1 MNHRTTTT
9 PWVRALAGALAR
21 LNARHPWSHNDH
33 FHGWVLRRL
42 PRRRRAALDV
52 GCGFGG
58 LVGLLADRFDRV
70 DGIDPD
76 PATAAWTSG
85 RFATDGRVR
94 VRELTFADVHVS
106 ADLDGY
112 DAVTMV
118 AVLHH
123 LDLVPTLER
132 VCALLAPGG
141 RLLVIGLARVGKRAD
156 VAVDLVSAFA
166 NPVVGLVKH
175 PRAVRRVPDGGT
187 LDRAPTAAQ
196 DGAPAMV
203 LRDAT
208 DTVDEITRAARS
220 VLPGARVRRRLFFR
234 YTLEWTAP
242 R

>member
-1 MNHRTTTT
+1 MSHRTTTS
-9 PWVRALAGALAR
+9 PAVRSLAAALAR

-52 GCGFGG
+52 GCGLGG
-58 LVGLLADRFDRV
+58 LVAALAGRFDRV
-70 DGIDPD
+70 DAIDAD
-76 PATAAWTSG
+76 PAAARWAAQ
-85 RFATDGRVR
+85 RFASDGRVS
-94 VRELTFADVHVS
+94 VREASFGDVRVP
-106 ADLDGY
+106 AGVGGY
-112 DAVTMV
+112 DLVTMV

-123 LDLVPTLER
+123 LDLVPALEHAR
-132 VCALLAPGG
+132 GLLAPGG
-141 RLLVIGLARVGKRAD
+141 RLLVVGLARVATRRD

-175 PRAVRRVPDGGT
+175 PRAVRPTGGDVRPDA
-187 LDRAPTAAQ
+187 DDASSAAP
-196 DGAPAMV
+196 PV
-203 LRDAT
+203 VVRDAT
-208 DTVDEITRAARS
+208 ETVDEIAAAART